1 MAKRL
6 FLGLELP
13 AVCRET
19 LAQLDPHLP
28 RVRWGRTDQFHL
40 TLSFLGDVESAV
52 GERLK
57 AALAEVK
64 VPPFFLPI
72 RGVGTFGGARPTAI
86 WAGVGT
92 GHPHLF
98 ALHKHLQD
106 AVLRAGLE
114 ADLRP
119 FHPHITLARP
129 RDISAAALRPFLR
142 VNAERELGMWEVKD
156 FTLFSSQPSPEGST
170 YIVELRC
177 SLR

>member
-13 AVCRET
+13 AVCREP
-19 LAQLDPHLP
+19 LAHLDPHLP
-28 RVRWGRTDQFHL
+28 RVPWGRTDQFHL
-40 TLSFLGDVESAV
+40 TLSFLGDVESAAA
-52 GERLK
+52 ERLH
-57 AALAEVK
+57 ATLTEVN

-86 WAGVGT
+86 WAGTGT

-106 AVLRAGLE
+106 AVLRAGLH

-142 VNAERELGMWEVKD
+142 THAETEFGMWEVKD
-156 FTLFSSQPSPEGST
+156 FILFSSQPSPEGSAYT
-170 YIVELRC
+170 VELRQ
-177 SLR
+177 SFG